1 MAFGRKPAAFDPEAP
16 LLDARDVRV
25 EIAGEVI
32 LESASL
38 TLERGE
44 LVVKPLSDAGM
55 DLRDIEVQTLADRT
69 LQPATEAFLQ
79 LLVANLS
86 GD

>member
-1 MAFGRKPAAFDPEAP
+1 MSNHAKT
-16 LLDARDVRV
+16 LLKYVQYSGGVSVSSEVSVRHLV
-25 EIAGEVI
+25 
-32 LESASL
+32 
-38 TLERGE
+38 ERGE
-44 LVVKPLSDAGM
+44 LIVKPLSDAGM